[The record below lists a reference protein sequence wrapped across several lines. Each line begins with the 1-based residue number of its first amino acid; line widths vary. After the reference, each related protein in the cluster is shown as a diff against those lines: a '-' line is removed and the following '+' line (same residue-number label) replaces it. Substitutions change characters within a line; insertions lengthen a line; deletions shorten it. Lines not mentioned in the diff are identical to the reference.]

1 MKRGIV
7 LTYHDDNDVS
17 RDTKVYGIL
26 IRYDSHEHIFNF
38 TIYLTIGNNGR
49 VAIGTVNTFRTSTII
64 KNIKVSYTNR
74 VGFYQ
79 VIREYNKY
87 LIILKKYAP
96 VLEYFYENCS
106 EEIDKTYI
114 DYDYVLIK
122 GKYLYDPKTK
132 NVINLIT
139 GAKSA
144 EISLKKINNHD
155 LKTVRSPYGTL
166 NAFNETCKKVIA
178 LNEKIINKSIKILRI

>member
-1 MKRGIV
+1 MKRGVV
-7 LTYHDDNDVS
+7 LTYHDDNDIS

-26 IRYDSHEHIFNF
+26 TKYDSREHIFNF

-49 VAIGTVNTFRTSTII
+49 TSIGAINAFKVSTII
-64 KNIKVSYTNR
+64 NNIKISYTYKI
-74 VGFYQ
+74 GFYQ

-87 LIILKKYAP
+87 LIILKKYIP

-106 EEIDKTYI
+106 EVIDKTYI
-114 DYDYVLIK
+114 NCDYALIK

-132 NVINLIT
+132 SAINLIT
-139 GAKSA
+139 GASSS
-144 EISLKKINNHD
+144 EISLKKVSSCD
-155 LKTVRSPYGTL
+155 LKTVRGPYGGLIT
-166 NAFNETCKKVIA
+166 FNETCKKVIA